1 MFDLLSLDGKDW
13 RKKTLKERRAQL
25 AKLMSAKGVSNFL
38 VYADYVEGS
47 GPEFFAQA
55 CAAGLEGIM
64 SKRADRPYISGRGK
78 DWLKIKCPRARS
90 S

>member
-1 MFDLLSLDGKDW
+1 MA
-13 RKKTLKERRAQL
+13 E
-25 AKLMSAKGVSNFL
+25 KGVSNFL

-78 DWLKIKCPRARS
+78 DWLKIKCTARRGIRDRRL
-90 S
+90 